1 MTSNAEWS
9 TANPDSCSPSAK
21 PLPLSAEHPQRVALW
36 WLENAI
42 ENRLP
47 LVLSAELLEEIKRLL
62 AGRD

>member
-1 MTSNAEWS
+1 
-9 TANPDSCSPSAK
+9 
-21 PLPLSAEHPQRVALW
+21 LW

-47 LVLSAELLEEIKRLL
+47 FIPDAELLEEAKRLL